1 MAQEKHLSSHLTAH
15 GSGACCCD
23 YGTRVC
29 TELAS
34 FVEWAYET
42 AIVGGI
48 CENVGKFSA
57 LLSRSCTRV
66 VQSTWDSVETH
77 GALPTVSLQRKRE
90 RAPRHDMSQQL
101 KNRKR
106 VGKGTHES
114 ADLSDERERSRNTAL
129 WTGTDRDVCSN
140 DCASTAVRISTC
152 GELENVD
159 SPEGF
164 YVAGTKLASV
174 RGGKHL

>member
-1 MAQEKHLSSHLTAH
+1 MAQEKHLSGHVSAH

-29 TELAS
+29 TDLAS
-34 FVEWAYET
+34 SVEWAYAT
-42 AIVGGI
+42 ALVGGI
-48 CENVGKFSA
+48 CENVGKFST

-77 GALPTVSLQRKRE
+77 GALPTVSLERKRE

-101 KNRKR
+101 KDRKR

-114 ADLSDERERSRNTAL
+114 VDLSDEREIAKYLSLDRHGSRCML
-129 WTGTDRDVCSN
+129 KRLCKYCSGDLDVRR
-140 DCASTAVRISTC
+140 T
-152 GELENVD
+152 
-159 SPEGF
+159 
-164 YVAGTKLASV
+164 
-174 RGGKHL
+174 